1 MEKPDAVPFGFIY
14 ISSIDARLDLSE
26 EVISFKSSWIE
37 FSARIGVIVNN
48 DFNRH
53 M

>member
-26 EVISFKSSWIE
+26 EVISFKSS
-37 FSARIGVIVNN
+37 FGSSFLHGSG
-48 DFNRH
+48 
-53 M
+53 